1 MLSHFWVFLHQHF
14 FFLILSLFFFSLDN
28 LIATIAWMDLNSLR
42 LIQYTCIVKFQPPT
56 DSNLIQRKS
65 KLPNSLPL
73 YFNEGKIKT
82 SNACCFKWL
91 MGTTNSML
99 SSNFCT
105 FVSRA
110 RSFRGLFCSIISVRL
125 SSLPLLCNF
134 FFF

>member
-1 MLSHFWVFLHQHF
+1 MSLS
-14 FFLILSLFFFSLDN
+14 
-28 LIATIAWMDLNSLR
+28 NS
-42 LIQYTCIVKFQPPT
+42 TPPQ
-56 DSNLIQRKS
+56 NLIQRSS

-73 YFNEGKIKT
+73 YFNEKGHGRSKIKT

-110 RSFRGLFCSIISVRL
+110 RSFRCLFCSIISVQL
-125 SSLPLLCNF
+125 NSLPLLCNF
-134 FFF
+134 FFFQAPGHTLQQCTSPWPVCRQILKKLGSSLLLGRMV